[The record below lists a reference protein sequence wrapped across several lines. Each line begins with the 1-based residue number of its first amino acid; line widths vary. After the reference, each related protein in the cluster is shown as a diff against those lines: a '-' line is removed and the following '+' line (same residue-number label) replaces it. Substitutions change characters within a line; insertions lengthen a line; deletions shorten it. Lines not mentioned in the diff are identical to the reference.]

1 MSVKKVLFLLNTKF
15 CFLKWFSIFSLP
27 NRLFFMLASVKKSVF
42 FTLKLLFFT
51 LELLFFTL
59 NLTSSVK
66 KKSSSTFF
74 HAGITFFQAEKSP
87 DKQDLDM

>member
-1 MSVKKVLFLLNTKF
+1 
-15 CFLKWFSIFSLP
+15 
-27 NRLFFMLASVKKSVF
+27 MLSSVKKSIF

-59 NLTSSVK
+59 
-66 KKSSSTFF
+66 
-74 HAGITFFQAEKSP
+74 EKSL